1 MSTVIV
7 SKSNGTRALI
17 IQRLKILFHD
27 QLKQGRCPRDLALA
41 FALGSTLG
49 IMPLV
54 WGTSLICIIIASW
67 LRVNQVVMQLA
78 NYLMY
83 PLQIILF
90 IPYLILGEKLFTTSF
105 LPENHLQLL
114 DQIKQTPFL
123 FFSHLWQ
130 SNLQGLI
137 AWLVI
142 SPLVFI
148 LIFGISYFLV
158 GRFSVSST

>member
-1 MSTVIV
+1 MW
-7 SKSNGTRALI
+7 L
-17 IQRLKILFHD
+17 LFHN
-27 QLKQGRCPRDLALA
+27 QLKQGICPRDLALA

-49 IMPLV
+49 VMPLV
-54 WGTSLICIIIASW
+54 WGTSLICIVIASW

-90 IPYLILGEKLFTTSF
+90 FPYLILGEKLFTTNF
-105 LPENHLQLL
+105 LPENYYQFLT
-114 DQIKQTPFL
+114 QIKQTPFL
-123 FFSHLWQ
+123 FFSHFWQ

-142 SPLVFI
+142 SPLVFT
-148 LIFGISYFLV
+148 LIFGISHFLA
-158 GRFSVSST
+158 GRFR

>member
-1 MSTVIV
+1 MWLV
-7 SKSNGTRALI
+7 
-17 IQRLKILFHD
+17 FHD
-27 QLKQGRCPRDLALA
+27 QLKQGISPRDLALA

-49 IMPLV
+49 MMPLI
-54 WGTSLICIIIASW
+54 WGTSFLCIIIASW

-90 IPYLILGEKLFTTSF
+90 IPYLILGEKLFATNF
-105 LPENHLQLL
+105 LPESHLQLL
-114 DQIKQTPFL
+114 DQIKQTPYL
-123 FFSHLWQ
+123 FFSHFWQ
-130 SNLQGLI
+130 SNLQGVI

-148 LIFGISYFLV
+148 LIFGISHFIQKFHHQMIT
-158 GRFSVSST
+158 RP